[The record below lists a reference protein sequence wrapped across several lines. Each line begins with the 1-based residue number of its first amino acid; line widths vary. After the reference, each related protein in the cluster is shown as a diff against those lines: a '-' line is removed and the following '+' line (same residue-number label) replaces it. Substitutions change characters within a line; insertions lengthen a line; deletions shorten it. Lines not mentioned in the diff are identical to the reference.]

1 MSLVVVASQEQR
13 FTALCGDELEPNS
26 LYSLT
31 AVNFCI
37 LERIGRSVLFTLSL
51 RENLQVGIG
60 NSLL

>member
-1 MSLVVVASQEQR
+1 MSLVMVASQEQR

-31 AVNFCI
+31 PVNFCI
-37 LERIGRSVLFTLSL
+37 LERIGRLVEFTLSL
-51 RENLQVGIG
+51 RENLLVGTG